1 VTQLR
6 NDLCLI
12 KLQTIF
18 DFLRN
23 ALSCSRLL
31 VNVMCRILCKVLNI
45 CVFNYAKKWSFV
57 LHCTYFSSHTLITG
71 LVYICSSSRT
81 LTFVNVTNI
90 NRLEDLILVWFFTM
104 NTMTGSTW
112 MIFLY
117 TRYETKLQHTHIQ
130 ITIQHRIKYIFLNLY
145 RYRYPTL
152 NFSSFRL
159 EFDYFAPEFIE
170 ASINILTL
178 IFFIKHWWFL
188 N

>member
-1 VTQLR
+1 V
-6 NDLCLI
+6 
-12 KLQTIF
+12 IF
-18 DFLRN
+18 CFTLYLFFQSHSHHRT
-23 ALSCSRLL
+23 S
-31 VNVMCRILCKVLNI
+31 I
-45 CVFNYAKKWSFV
+45 C
-57 LHCTYFSSHTLITG
+57 
-71 LVYICSSSRT
+71 SSRT

-178 IFFIKHWWFL
+178 IFLLSIGDSLTNIGYYVILKVFKCKDFSKIDWCS
-188 N
+188 